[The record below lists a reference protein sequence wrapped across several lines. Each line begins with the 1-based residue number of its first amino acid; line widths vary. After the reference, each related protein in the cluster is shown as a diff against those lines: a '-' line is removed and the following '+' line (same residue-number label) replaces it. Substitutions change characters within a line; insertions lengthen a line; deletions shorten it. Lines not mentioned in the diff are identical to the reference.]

1 MTLLSAILNRDIR
14 RVSNLLRHKYLKAWD
29 AGKWVTPLLLAA
41 CVGHKPQAPVP
52 EPTVP
57 LPAGSLA
64 SRDVGVLPFTLV
76 LAEDSLHWDAQ
87 LADHPKALATAD
99 SILLGFLTTRVPEV
113 AWKSPARLWRSA
125 RGANDLPDD
134 PHQLGIAILRLAPV
148 GSYVPDPLRAQ
159 LRTLGA
165 VAGGSYVLAPASLL
179 FKTDTTRRQP
189 GAGSRPLGTAELTM
203 VLVDVRLGTVSWRSV
218 ARGVGEDPSSALN
231 AALKTLTPGLP

>member
-1 MTLLSAILNRDIR
+1 MNR
-14 RVSNLLRHKYLKAWD
+14 KYLKGRAVGALV
-29 AGKWVTPLLLAA
+29 AGTLAA
-41 CVGHKPQAPVP
+41 CVGHKSQTPVP

-76 LAEDSLHWDAQ
+76 LAEDSLHWDEHF
-87 LADHPKALATAD
+87 ADRPKTLATAD
-99 SILLGFLTTRVPEV
+99 SLLFGFLTSRVPEV

-134 PHQLGIAILRLAPV
+134 PHQLGVAILRQLPV

-159 LRTLGA
+159 LRMLGA
-165 VAGGSYVLAPASLL
+165 VAGGTYVLAPASLF
-179 FKTDTTRRQP
+179 FKVDTTMREGGGGR
-189 GAGSRPLGTAELTM
+189 SRVGTAELTM
-203 VLVDVRLGTVSWRSV
+203 VLVDVRLGQVSWRSV
-218 ARGVGEDPSSALN
+218 ARGTAEDPWSAVN